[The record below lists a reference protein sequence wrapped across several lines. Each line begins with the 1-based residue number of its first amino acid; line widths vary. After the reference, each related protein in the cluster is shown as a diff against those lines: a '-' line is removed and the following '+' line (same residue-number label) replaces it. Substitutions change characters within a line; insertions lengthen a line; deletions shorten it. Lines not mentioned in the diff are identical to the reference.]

1 MGKKMEECE
10 RGREG
15 GRERERDLRVSV
27 SVWRCAR
34 MDVTIPM
41 FGPLCQLDL
50 RLTIPGHDTTPA
62 RLVDLRACS
71 PITHSRR

>member
-1 MGKKMEECE
+1 VEESEDGK
-10 RGREG
+10 EG
-15 GRERERDLRVSV
+15 GRVRERDLRVSV

-34 MDVTIPM
+34 MDWQ
-41 FGPLCQLDL
+41 FQCSAFCQLDL